1 MLHAQ
6 AMADEPRWCCVED
19 AAQDKAATRRHDDDL
34 LLVIGR
40 PALGQRSQRRPFQL
54 DALAIIGVAPAND
67 LVDEAAVGIQIAEV
81 TAATQE

>member
-1 MLHAQ
+1 VHAQ
-6 AMADEPRWCCVED
+6 AMADEPRWRCVED
-19 AAQDKAATRRHDDDL
+19 AAQDEAAARRHDDDL

-40 PALGQRSQRRPFQL
+40 PALGQGSQRRPFQL
-54 DALAIIGVAPAND
+54 DPLAIVGVAPAND